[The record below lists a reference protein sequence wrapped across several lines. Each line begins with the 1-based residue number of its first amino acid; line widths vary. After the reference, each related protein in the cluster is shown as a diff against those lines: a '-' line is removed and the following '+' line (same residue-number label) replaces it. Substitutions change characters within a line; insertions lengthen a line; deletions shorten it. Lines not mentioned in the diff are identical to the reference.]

1 VNGQSIQPALTT
13 PESPEQE
20 TLDVFLQRAQAAGLD
35 PEEITSEVQA
45 RYDIDLSGPM
55 GVVQDLQETMD
66 VAFTGGVPPGMREKT
81 YSEEALEPFATVGG
95 IGWGTVETAAE
106 TFGPA
111 MTEIWAGGGKP
122 IKTPVTQAMRA
133 KAGRKTREV
142 KEDIEELFKQRHG
155 QPGWENVRDDFVD
168 NIEGILEVVRIIR
181 GTEDFTPESYNV
193 LEHLGGKFKEGTATG
208 RQFVHGAL
216 ADLWSLGDDPL
227 LYARSRPV
235 TAGMILAGPL
245 SELNRLAKVGY
256 VPAMKW
262 VRSESGKKLNQVVES
277 IRKKTETSEMAVK
290 ARRKVQRAARA
301 TKKKYGEL
309 QRFVIDPFIQPTQKA
324 SQLVESL
331 IDTAKRTGAGVDEIA
346 KRWAEAVRRGYEDV
360 TPGRSPGVRIPFE
373 DAVDA
378 VGPAKARERWN
389 VGHAVKVL
397 TQEIDYNPTTA
408 HFGGRVEVA
417 QVLAKAFEDY
427 KDGIITKQQY
437 EKFVREVKSL
447 EAEPVFINVSNTHW
461 NETVGRLVDDLAKLK
476 HVDAT
481 EVTAI
486 LNKNLADQAVGI
498 LRSKNMR
505 TLVVE
510 NILKQVREANIYTPE
525 QLINLQEKLTK
536 FLDDINKRDPEAPSF
551 ENNVII
557 NFKPYFV
564 TDGTTTLGP
573 VQISIAD
580 TILQVLD
587 ETPKVRRTVYSEL
600 IADVAADIG
609 ADARLNV
616 IAETLTDNMP
626 MFVTEA
632 EWINNALET
641 VIIRGE
647 ELPPMIQGNPHQLA
661 TRMLDGI
668 DQYANILARSTDP
681 ELLALAK
688 QGIRE
693 VAHKIRSYKRV
704 PQDLVNEFGVREFIE
719 THKAR
724 IPKQKRGP
732 TKLEHEVFAPEGI
745 IDTLQYELNAHRAIN
760 EAGGFWHWLNR
771 GIKGNLTARNLASA
785 LNNIRA
791 NFTYQ
796 TFRRANPLLAVNL
809 IDMIRAYH
817 GFRTGK
823 ALAGKGLF
831 KISQAKRKFF
841 EAMERTG
848 YLKTTILDAE
858 LGGLGL
864 SNIMPLP
871 KVMTRWLE
879 KFYQAGDNIFK
890 LEDSWYNYKKLGKDT
905 QQLQVGEHM
914 TFELTSK
921 QKGTLARTADGWTLD
936 GASLTASEFADVL
949 ARAASVPGL
958 RIFFDYTRVA
968 NIIKWQR
975 ASKAL
980 GVTSPFFTWFWKAI
994 DFPGKRGLVRE
1005 LFTDGVPYETNS
1017 KVLNADRRK
1026 GLALAALKKQVIIT
1040 GMREAVKEPNNDK
1053 LLRKVLAYAPQ
1064 QFNLQLL
1071 EATTNPAWIGHDSEE
1086 SANQFGPSDIIIRA
1100 IMSGQAIAE
1109 DDAWYMP
1116 WATPDI
1122 KESLKELY
1130 PIEKGRFGDMV
1141 DFDLSTIEDPE
1152 VKRDILIR
1160 RKIIM
1165 KHHSG
1170 EALNWSDT
1178 AALVAVSGTPILE
1191 GVIML
1196 DAAGRQGGRVNKQ
1209 KLFQLVTTALM
1220 GGTAAAI
1227 LDIAVASLV
1236 DPDSPSKLYTTR
1248 RWAENE
1254 ISEPQENL
1262 VKWAMRRVSGIG
1274 FRPLDVGA
1282 RSKWYF
1288 NKKET
1293 EWKNSL
1299 TGSLKQLL
1307 EDNPDLSPE
1316 DRHNMQLRIFELDK
1330 IVDGEIML
1338 EKMYFDEIFEKLG
1351 KSARKKK

>member
-1 VNGQSIQPALTT
+1 MPIQSIQPALTT
-13 PESPEQE
+13 PEEQE

-35 PEEITSEVQA
+35 PEEITSEVQS

-55 GVVQDLQETMD
+55 KAVQDLQETMGA
-66 VAFTGGVPPGMREKT
+66 AFTGGVPPGMREKT
-81 YSEEALEPFATVGG
+81 YSEEVLEPFATVGG
-95 IGWGTVETAAE
+95 IAEGALEAAGETL
-106 TFGPA
+106 GPA
-111 MTEIWAGGGKP
+111 MTEIWAGGGDP
-122 IKTPVTQAMRA
+122 IKTPITQAMRR
-133 KAGRKTREV
+133 KAGEKVRAV
-142 KEDIEELFKQRHG
+142 KEDIEETFKQRHG
-155 QPGWENVRDDFVD
+155 QAGWENVRDDLTD
-168 NIEGILEVVRIIR
+168 NVEGILEIIRIIR

-193 LEHLGGKFKEGTATG
+193 LEHLGGKFKEGTGTG
-208 RQFVHGAL
+208 RQFVHGAF
-216 ADLWSLGDDPL
+216 ADLLSLGDDPL

-235 TAGMILAGPL
+235 TTGMLIAGPL
-245 SELNRLAKVGY
+245 SEVNRLAKLRY
-256 VPAMKW
+256 APAVKW
-262 VRSESGKKLNQVVES
+262 VKSESGKKFNSVWEG
-277 IRKKTETSEMAVK
+277 IKRKTETSEMAVK
-290 ARRKVQRAARA
+290 ARRKVQRTGR
-301 TKKKYGEL
+301 TISKKYGEL

-346 KRWAEAVRRGYEDV
+346 KRWAESIKRGYEDI
-360 TPGRSPGVRIPFE
+360 TPDRSPGVKIPFE
-373 DAVDA
+373 NAVDA

-389 VGHAVKVL
+389 VGHAVKTL

-408 HFGGRVEVA
+408 HFGGRKEIAVI
-417 QVLAKAFEDY
+417 LAEAFEDY
-427 KDGIITKQQY
+427 KNGYITKQQY
-437 EKFVREVKSL
+437 EKFDREVKAR

-461 NETVGRLVDDLAKLK
+461 NETVGRLVDDLDKLK

-481 EVTAI
+481 EVIAI
-486 LNKNLADQAVGI
+486 LNKNLVDQAVGI

-505 TLVVE
+505 NLVVE
-510 NILKQVREANIYTPE
+510 DILGQIREANIYTPE
-525 QLINLQEKLTK
+525 QLINLKEKLTK
-536 FLDDINKRDPEAPSF
+536 YLDDINKRDPEAPSF

-557 NFKPYFV
+557 NFNSPA
-564 TDGTTTLGP
+564 GP
-573 VQISIAD
+573 VQISIAK
-580 TILQVLD
+580 TVLKVLD

-600 IADVAADIG
+600 IANTAADIG

-626 MFVTEA
+626 IFPTDEA
-632 EWINNALET
+632 WIHNALET
-641 VIIRGE
+641 VILKGE
-647 ELPPMIQGNPHQLA
+647 ELPPMIHGNPHQLA
-661 TRMLDGI
+661 TRMLDAI
-668 DQYANILARSTDP
+668 DKYASMIARSTDP

-693 VAHKIRSYKRV
+693 VAHKIRSYVRV
-704 PQDLVNEFGVREFIE
+704 PQDLINEFGVREFIE
-719 THKAR
+719 TYKAQT
-724 IPKQKRGP
+724 PKQKRGP
-732 TKLEHEVFAPEGI
+732 AKLEYEVFAPEGV
-745 IDTLQYELNAHRAIN
+745 IDTLQYELNAHKAVN
-760 EAGGFWHWLNR
+760 EASGFWHWLNR
-771 GIKGNLTARNLASA
+771 GIKGNLTVRNLSSA

-809 IDMIRAYH
+809 VDIIRTYH

-823 ALAGKGLF
+823 TLSGDVLY
-831 KISQAKRKFF
+831 KISKAKRKFF

-864 SNIMPLP
+864 SSIMPLP
-871 KVMTRWLE
+871 KVMTSWLE

-890 LEDSWYNYKKLGKDT
+890 LEDSWYNYKKLSKDT

-914 TFELTSK
+914 TFEVKSG
-921 QKGTLARTADGWTLD
+921 QRGTLANTADGWTLD
-936 GASLTASEFADVL
+936 GAQLTASQFADVL
-949 ARAASVPGL
+949 AQAASVPGL

-994 DFPGKRGLVRE
+994 DIPGVKRGLGRE
-1005 LFTDGVPYETNS
+1005 LFMDGVPYETNS
-1017 KVLNADRRK
+1017 KVLNTNRRK
-1026 GLALAALKKQVIIT
+1026 ALALESLKKQVVIT

-1053 LLRKVLAYAPQ
+1053 LLRKVISYAPQ

-1086 SANQFGPSDIIIRA
+1086 SANQFGPSDSIIRA

-1160 RKIIM
+1160 RKILK

-1170 EALNWSDT
+1170 EALNWADT

-1196 DAAGRQGGRVNKQ
+1196 DEAGRQGGRVNKQ

-1236 DPDSPSKLYTTR
+1236 DPDSPSKLFTTR

-1254 ISEPQENL
+1254 IDEPQEKF
-1262 VKWAMRRVSGIG
+1262 VKWSMRRITGIG

-1316 DRHNMQLRIFELDK
+1316 DRHNMQLRIVELDR
-1330 IVDGEIML
+1330 IVEGEIML
-1338 EKMYFDEIFEKLG
+1338 EKMYFDEVFEKLG